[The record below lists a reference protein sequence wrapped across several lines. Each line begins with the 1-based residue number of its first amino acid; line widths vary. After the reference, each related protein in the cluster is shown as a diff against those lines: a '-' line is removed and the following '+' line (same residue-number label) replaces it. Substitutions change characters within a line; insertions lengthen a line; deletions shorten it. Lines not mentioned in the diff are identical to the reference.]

1 MRVKITIL
9 VFIAAHNL
17 DYLHWVSTLTV
28 NLCQRYLLQIGSL
41 IQSWRYVLRGTL
53 IIYQY
58 LDHLVARNQELH
70 KHVLKQLPQPFILFL
85 FLRKYVFFYN
95 AGRIHSVT
103 IDNSTFGRVEEFN
116 TRSAIGA
123 SLPESA
129 NGNKPH
135 GVQFD
140 RRVVYC
146 LLIYITLSGEG
157 KYFKIII

>member
-70 KHVLKQLPQPFILFL
+70 KHVLK
-85 FLRKYVFFYN
+85 
-95 AGRIHSVT
+95 
-103 IDNSTFGRVEEFN
+103 
-116 TRSAIGA
+116 
-123 SLPESA
+123 
-129 NGNKPH
+129 
-135 GVQFD
+135 
-140 RRVVYC
+140 
-146 LLIYITLSGEG
+146 
-157 KYFKIII
+157 